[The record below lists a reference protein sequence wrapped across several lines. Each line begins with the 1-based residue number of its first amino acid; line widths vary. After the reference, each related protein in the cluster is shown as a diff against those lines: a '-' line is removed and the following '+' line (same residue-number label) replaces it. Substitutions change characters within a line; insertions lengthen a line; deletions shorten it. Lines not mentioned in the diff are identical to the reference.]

1 MPDFAKIQKKKGKKR
16 KKRKSCFIASSSVRG
31 SIGRNEGFLAAECD
45 RAKISVNGSFR
56 VSSGFY
62 FSEFYFSHQE
72 IINFARAARGD
83 ARYADKRQRKK
94 SESMHLN
101 PVFFP
106 SSFSFLCREYYLRTA
121 VVLRFHSRRSG
132 HSALP
137 RIKCSFFRFCSTV
150 PYKYTNCHV

>member
-94 SESMHLN
+94 SESMHLD
-101 PVFFP
+101 PVSFS